1 VPEIIVALTEIPLAP
16 YHTPGTQGLGKEVA
30 RLVADH
36 DAILLA
42 NHGLVSCGDDLHSAY
57 LKMETTEQFAKIVL
71 AAEQA
76 GGVKEL
82 PIEEVRNLL
91 QLRESYL
98 AEIKRRYSKP

>member
-1 VPEIIVALTEIPLAP
+1 
-16 YHTPGTQGLGKEVA
+16 
-30 RLVADH
+30 
-36 DAILLA
+36 
-42 NHGLVSCGDDLHSAY
+42 
-57 LKMETTEQFAKIVL
+57 METTEQFAKIVL